1 LKFFYLNTI
10 VYYLAFAVAAVFAI
24 SYLVPPLFTAALIIL
39 AILVIF
45 IIADTIMLY
54 SKHGIIAKRSLPGRF
69 SNGDD
74 NSIQI
79 HIQNLY
85 AFTVNAEVIDEIPY
99 QFQLHN
105 WKRKLKLNRD
115 EDAHIHYTLKPVER
129 GELHFESINVFVQS
143 SLKMVVRKYNFHQPQ
158 VVKVYPSYIQ
168 MRRYQLLATANRL
181 QEMGVKKIRRLGHSM
196 EFEQI
201 KEYVRGDDYR
211 TLNWLAT
218 ARKGSLMVNHYTDV
232 RSQQVYCLVNKGR
245 VMKMPFEGMTLLDY
259 AINAAL
265 VITNVALSRQ
275 DKAGIMCFSQQVDLF
290 LPADKKRGQLNL
302 VMEGLYK
309 QQTNF
314 LEPDYEQLF
323 SLVRNRITQRSF
335 FVLFTNFES
344 MEGLHRELPF
354 LKKLA
359 HYHLLMVV
367 FFINTELKKLIHTE
381 AETTEDIYIKTIAE
395 KYDQEK
401 RLMVKELQQH
411 GILAVLT
418 TPADLTI
425 NSINKYLEIKN
436 RQVI

>member
-1 LKFFYLNTI
+1 MI
-10 VYYLAFAVAAVFAI
+10 PV
-24 SYLVPPLFTAALIIL
+24 LFTIALFIL
-39 AILVIF
+39 ALLILVV
-45 IIADTIMLY
+45 IADVIFLY
-54 SKHGIIAKRSLPGRF
+54 GKPGIKAKRILAGRF
-69 SNGDD
+69 SNGDE
-74 NSIQI
+74 NPVQVLLK
-79 HIQNLY
+79 NNY
-85 AFTVNAEVIDEIPY
+85 PFTITSEVVDEIPY
-99 QFQLHN
+99 QFQLRN

-115 EDAHIHYTLKPVER
+115 EDSLIHYTLKPLER
-129 GELHFESINVFVQS
+129 GELHFENIKVFVQS
-143 SLKMVVRKYNFHQPQ
+143 PLKMVVRKYSFNQPAI
-158 VVKVYPSYIQ
+158 VKVYPSYMQ
-168 MRRYQLLATANRL
+168 MRRFQLLATADRL

-218 ARKGSLMVNHYTDV
+218 ARKGSLMVNHYTDE
-232 RSQQVYCLVNKGR
+232 RSQQVYCLINKGR
-245 VMKMPFEGMTLLDY
+245 VMKMPFEDMTLLDY

-275 DKAGIMCFSQQVDLF
+275 DKAGIICFSQHVDLF
-290 LPADKKRGQLNL
+290 LPADKKPGQLNL
-302 VMEGLYK
+302 VLEGLYK
-309 QQTNF
+309 QETNF

-335 FVLFTNFES
+335 FILFTNFES
-344 MEGLHRELPF
+344 IEGLNRELPF
-354 LKKLA
+354 LKRLA
-359 HYHLLMVV
+359 HYHLVMVV
-367 FFINTELKKLIHTE
+367 FFINTELKKLMHTE

-395 KYDQEK
+395 KYDHEK
-401 RLMVKELQQH
+401 KLMVKELQQN